1 MLDIKYIRQE
11 PDAARERLAQ
21 QGEDAGKIDELLALD
36 EKRRGIVTEVE
47 TLQADRNAASKEIGA
62 LMGQGN
68 KEEAE
73 AKKAET
79 RELGDRIDALNTQ
92 KNEADEAFNN
102 LILTLPN
109 LAHASVP
116 VGPDESANEEIKV
129 HGDKPAFDFEPKGH
143 VDLCDALGLIDFE
156 RGTKLSGSGFCSTPV
171 GARAWNGR

>member
-21 QGEDAGKIDELLALD
+21 RGEDAGKIDELLALD

-68 KEEAE
+68 KQEAE

-116 VGPDESANEEIKV
+116 V
-129 HGDKPAFDFEPKGH
+129 
-143 VDLCDALGLIDFE
+143 
-156 RGTKLSGSGFCSTPV
+156 LSPLPL
-171 GARAWNGR
+171 

>member
-21 QGEDAGKIDELLALD
+21 RGEDTSKIDELLALD

-47 TLQADRNAASKEIGA
+47 TLQADRNAASMEIGA
-62 LMGQGN
+62 LMGQGK

-92 KNEADEAFNN
+92 KNEADESFNN
-102 LILTLPN
+102 
-109 LAHASVP
+109 
-116 VGPDESANEEIKV
+116 
-129 HGDKPAFDFEPKGH
+129 
-143 VDLCDALGLIDFE
+143 
-156 RGTKLSGSGFCSTPV
+156 
-171 GARAWNGR
+171 

>member
-21 QGEDAGKIDELLALD
+21 RGEDAGKIDELLALD

-73 AKKAET
+73 AMKAET

-92 KNEADEAFNN
+92 QNEADQAFNI
-102 LILTLPN
+102 LILSLPN

-116 VGPDESANEEIKV
+116 VGPVDLASEGMKV
-129 HGDKPAFDFEPKGH
+129 HRFEPVVVFLPKGSGGLS
-143 VDLCDALGLIDFE
+143 DGLGSIHFR
-156 RGTKLSGSGFCSTPV
+156 RGT
-171 GARAWNGR
+171 